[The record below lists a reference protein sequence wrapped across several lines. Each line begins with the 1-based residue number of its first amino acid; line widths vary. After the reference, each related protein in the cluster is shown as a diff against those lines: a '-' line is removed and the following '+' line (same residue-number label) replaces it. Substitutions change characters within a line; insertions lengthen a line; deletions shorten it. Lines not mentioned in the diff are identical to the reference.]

1 MPARLDRHDDW
12 LIGDKLRD
20 ERESKMVTERR
31 NRRRHFLLRGW
42 HRLQIENRL
51 QVRSSR
57 LLKNFKSSVENPH
70 KVSSGARISG
80 AYWHPN
86 WPGSVTLT
94 IRGRDSFACDA
105 SIDLMIERPF
115 AWIGTSVQS
124 DIRLVDE
131 SHAPF
136 ENLVVWT
143 SAGVALFEFRPQPA
157 KGLDQRTPTLT
168 QHWVSPRWWQS
179 RVSHRCGRLELLI
192 PFLKRSVPVPALNS
206 LDIKATKTS
215 VDRSFL
221 DSGPRLAFV
230 LCNSRMNPAS
240 STSPG
245 SQNENS
251 STSRAD
257 TFVINQHL
265 TIVGS
270 DPQCDWQL
278 ADSARTAPMAHFLS
292 PWQALIIRDASA
304 LGIVSL
310 NHLAPLSVNGEPRR
324 AALLEVGD
332 LVSFGGR
339 TTFEVVVNPEAM
351 SPEALVADHLTS
363 GIDAGTARAI
373 SLTVSSQNLSPAE
386 SPAGS
391 RDEHPV
397 P

>member
-1 MPARLDRHDDW
+1 
-12 LIGDKLRD
+12 
-20 ERESKMVTERR
+20 MVTERR

-57 LLKNFKSSVENPH
+57 LLKNFKSSVEKPH
-70 KVSSGARISG
+70 KLSSGARVSG

-105 SIDLMIERPF
+105 SIDVMIERPF

-131 SHAPF
+131 AHAHF
-136 ENLVVWT
+136 ENLIVWT
-143 SAGVALFEFRPQPA
+143 SAGVALFEFRPPIA
-157 KGLDQRTPTLT
+157 KGLDQSAPTLT
-168 QHWVSPRWWQS
+168 QHWLSPRWWQT
-179 RVSHRCGRLELLI
+179 RASHPCGRMELLF
-192 PFLKRSVPVPALNS
+192 PFLKKSVPVPALNS
-206 LDIKATKTS
+206 LDIKAIKTS

-221 DSGPRLAFV
+221 ESGPRLAFV

-245 SQNENS
+245 SQNDNS
-251 STSRAD
+251 STSHAD
-257 TFVINQHL
+257 TFVIIQHL

-278 ADSARTAPMAHFLS
+278 PCSARTTPMAHFLS

-310 NHLAPLSVNGEPRR
+310 NHLAPVHVNGEARH

-339 TTFEVVVNPEAM
+339 TTYEVVVNPEAM
-351 SPEALVADHLTS
+351 SAEALVADDITGSMDLE
-363 GIDAGTARAI
+363 AGKAI
-373 SLTVSSQNLSPAE
+373 SLPVSSPILSPAE

>member
-1 MPARLDRHDDW
+1 
-12 LIGDKLRD
+12 
-20 ERESKMVTERR
+20 MVTERR

-57 LLKNFKSSVENPH
+57 LLKNFKSSVAKPH
-70 KVSSGARISG
+70 QVTSGGRISG
-80 AYWHPN
+80 AFWHPN

-105 SIDLMIERPF
+105 SIDVMIERPF

-131 SHAPF
+131 AHAPF
-136 ENLVVWT
+136 ENLIVWT
-143 SAGVALFEFRPQPA
+143 SAGVALFEFRPQTAKDLAA
-157 KGLDQRTPTLT
+157 KGLDQRIPTLT
-168 QHWVSPRWWQS
+168 QHWLSPRWWQS
-179 RVSHRCGRLELLI
+179 RVSHPCGRMELLF
-192 PFLKRSVPVPALNS
+192 PFLKKSVPVPALNS
-206 LDIKATKTS
+206 LDIKAIKTS

-221 DSGPRLAFV
+221 ENGPRLAFV

-245 SQNENS
+245 SQNDNS
-251 STSRAD
+251 SASRAD

-278 ADSARTAPMAHFLS
+278 PCSARTTPMAHFLS

-310 NHLAPLSVNGEPRR
+310 NHLAPVNVNGEARH

-339 TTFEVVVNPEAM
+339 TSYEVVVNPEAKA
-351 SPEALVADHLTS
+351 PEEVVAGHLTS
-363 GIDAGTARAI
+363 SIDARTARAI
-373 SLTVSSQNLSPAE
+373 SPPVSSQILSPAE
-386 SPAGS
+386 LPAGS
-391 RDEHPV
+391 RGEHPV

>member
-1 MPARLDRHDDW
+1 
-12 LIGDKLRD
+12 
-20 ERESKMVTERR
+20 MVTERR

-57 LLKNFKSSVENPH
+57 LLKNFRSSVEKPH
-70 KVSSGARISG
+70 QISSGKRTSG
-80 AYWHPN
+80 AYWHRN
-86 WPGSVTLT
+86 WPGSMTLT
-94 IRGRDSFACDA
+94 IRGRDAFACDA
-105 SIDLMIERPF
+105 SIDVMIERPF

-131 SHAPF
+131 AQAPF
-136 ENLVVWT
+136 ENLIVWT
-143 SAGVALFEFRPQPA
+143 SAGVALFEFRPQSSKGLA
-157 KGLDQRTPTLT
+157 VKGLDQGTPTLT
-168 QHWVSPRWWQS
+168 QHWVSPRWWQT
-179 RVSHRCGRLELLI
+179 RASHRCGRLELLV
-192 PFLKRSVPVPALNS
+192 PCLKRSAPVPAIHS
-206 LDIKATKTS
+206 PDIKVTKTS
-215 VDRSFL
+215 GNPSFL
-221 DSGPRLAFV
+221 ESGPRLAFV
-230 LCNSRMNPAS
+230 PGNSRMNRAS
-240 STSPG
+240 STRPG
-245 SQNENS
+245 SQHDNS
-251 STSRAD
+251 SASRAD
-257 TFVINQHL
+257 AFVINKHL

-310 NHLAPLSVNGEPRR
+310 NHLAPVSVNGEPRH

-339 TTFEVVVNPEAM
+339 TTYEVVVNPEAM
-351 SPEALVADHLTS
+351 APAALGADDITGSMDFEA
-363 GIDAGTARAI
+363 GKAI
-373 SLTVSSQNLSPAE
+373 SPPVSSQSLSPAE